1 MNKPTS
7 SGKKTIA
14 VNKRARF
21 EYHIEERLEAGI
33 ALEGWEVKALRA
45 GRIQFADSYVLLK
58 DNEAFLFGC
67 LINPLP
73 TVSTH
78 ITPDPTRTR
87 RLLLHR
93 REIDRLTGLV
103 DRKGQTVVGV
113 FPTDMFDDISG
124 IPGQVRVRAMTPLC
138 HTSVTKWTLAAGAR
152 ADSNQK
158 RERCAKVAGEVAFK
172 TAVALNDYFDG
183 KWTPPA
189 WKPSPETRHC
199 VMCHGPDNMQHTNTA
214 MNQQQGHMEC
224 VMCHDDHTR

>member
-103 DRKGQTVVGV
+103 DRKGQTVV
-113 FPTDMFDDISG
+113 P
-124 IPGQVRVRAMTPLC
+124 
-138 HTSVTKWTLAAGAR
+138 
-152 ADSNQK
+152 
-158 RERCAKVAGEVAFK
+158 
-172 TAVALNDYFDG
+172 
-183 KWTPPA
+183 
-189 WKPSPETRHC
+189 
-199 VMCHGPDNMQHTNTA
+199 TA
-214 MNQQQGHMEC
+214 MYFSKGRVKVEIGIATGKRQ
-224 VMCHDDHTR
+224 HDKRKVQKDRDWERQKARIMKRG